1 MLFLFNMHYWF
12 LLLYSLLLD
21 YLSVSLSSLTLY
33 FIFLL
38 MQAKQLTLVFYKFIS
53 KASAFVQIPAS
64 INKKHFVRILISDIA
79 NDEILDDLRGWD
91 RKLLSWGNVESAH
104 IYSDTRGD
112 VAIIDDMDD
121 GFVLESVRIFIFESL
136 TIVEEQLMFNRNVK
150 SCLYSSGNMF

>member
-1 MLFLFNMHYWF
+1 MHYWF

-53 KASAFVQIPAS
+53 KASAFVQMPAS

-79 NDEILDDLRGWD
+79 NDEILDDLRG
-91 RKLLSWGNVESAH
+91 
-104 IYSDTRGD
+104 
-112 VAIIDDMDD
+112 
-121 GFVLESVRIFIFESL
+121 
-136 TIVEEQLMFNRNVK
+136 
-150 SCLYSSGNMF
+150 